1 MRRAQ
6 SLLMLVFVIA
16 LVHHTGSTVRGAENS
31 LALKGATVYTAVG
44 PPILNAIILVEN
56 GKITAVGRDVE
67 IPTGVNVIDVSGKE
81 IIPGL
86 IDAHTHLGAFVHD
99 SADDNEMPQPI
110 GPEHRTI
117 DALHMDVPDW
127 MDAVKGGVTT
137 VITGP
142 GSGELFG
149 GQSITIKTFGENLEK
164 RILKESGNL
173 KMAVNARNLSHLSD
187 IRSTFLKARE
197 YMEEWDQYQSGDKT
211 GLPPKRDLGLEA
223 VAGVLRGENIVR
235 CHIGYANDMI
245 SLLKLKDEF
254 GFDLTFIHSFEAYKI
269 ADEIAK
275 RNVGCICM
283 PIGLRIGQTEDQMY
297 GTAVLHAAGVKI
309 ALHTDDPVSRQK
321 WLRVCAAM
329 SIHYDLPED
338 IALKAITIHPA
349 EMSRISA
356 RVGSIEE
363 GKDADLV
370 VLNGTW
376 YELKTRVDMVFVDGV
391 LAYDRATDENPF

>member
-1 MRRAQ
+1 MRR
-6 SLLMLVFVIA
+6 SHLLLMLACVAA
-16 LVHHTGSTVRGAENS
+16 LSHYAVDAARCAENTF
-31 LALKGATVYTAVG
+31 ALKGAKVYTAVG
-44 PPILNAIILVEN
+44 PPLQDAIILVKD
-56 GKITAVGRDVE
+56 GKIQAVGRDVE
-67 IPTGVNVIDVSGKE
+67 IPAGASIIDVSGKE

-110 GPEHRTI
+110 GPEHRSI

-137 VITGP
+137 VVTGP
-142 GSGELFG
+142 GSGERLG
-149 GQSITIKTFGENLEK
+149 GQSITIKTFGENLQK

-173 KMAVNARNLSHLSD
+173 KMAVNARNLSHLSS
-187 IRSTFLKARE
+187 IRSTFQEARE
-197 YMEEWDQYQSGDKT
+197 YMEEWDQYLSGDKT

-223 VAGVLRGENIVR
+223 VAGVLRGESIVR
-235 CHIGYANDMI
+235 CHTGYANDMM

-254 GFDLTFIHSFEAYKI
+254 GFDLTFIHSDEAYKI

-275 RNVGCICM
+275 RNVSCICM
-283 PIGLRIGQTEDQMY
+283 PIVLRIGQTEDQMY
-297 GTAVLHAAGVKI
+297 GTKVLHDAGVKI

-321 WLRVCAAM
+321 WLRICAAI

-338 IALKAITIHPA
+338 VALKAITINPA
-349 EMSRISA
+349 EMSRIA
-356 RVGSIEE
+356 DRVGSIEE

-370 VLNGTW
+370 VLDGTW
-376 YELKTRVDMVFVDGV
+376 YELKTRVDRVFVDGV
-391 LAYDRATDENPF
+391 LAYDRASDANPF